1 MAAPRRDD
9 GRIIIHFVS
18 ALRNYGQK
26 RVANGQLALWY
37 RSLIAL

>member
-18 ALRNYGQK
+18 ALRNYAQ
-26 RVANGQLALWY
+26 RSVENGELGY
-37 RSLIAL
+37 DNGR